1 MKKSKAQYRT
11 TPKPTNSE
19 DTLLIEESAIDT
31 FLLLSQIGGEYDNS
45 LRVQFHPDFLKS
57 LAVEIEELKRLRDQ
71 ILQ

>member
-1 MKKSKAQYRT
+1 MKKNKAQYRT
-11 TPKPTNSE
+11 TPKTTESE
-19 DTLLIEESAIDT
+19 DTSPIEDSAIDT